1 MMRICIAAAL
11 LAGLAACASAPDTAG
26 SQHPHLPD
34 GVSGQSLLVLERPP
48 EVAAED
54 AAGIAAARR
63 LMGNLSPEELRGR
76 QGARRVSAEE
86 LPWISGSPEGRE
98 FLATPPHRVLVRGDP
113 AEICPVAF
121 AASAPPSRP
130 IADLSAEALERC
142 IAAAGPGCGCR
153 LVAAGDVL
161 LVPRDEISYAT
172 GTAARLRAPALGLD
186 KMLVAEAT
194 EGDAQILRDISHVVG
209 RVEHG
214 PGDTVTVRLD
224 GTEGAFTGTALRVG
238 FRRGRLAERI
248 YATNERGE
256 RLTLLIGFGPDEL
269 AQIAGAWLAWPP
281 DA

>member
-1 MMRICIAAAL
+1 MRFCIAAVL
-11 LAGLAACASAPDTAG
+11 MAGLSACAPPPDSAG
-26 SQHPHLPD
+26 SEHPQLPD
-34 GVSGQSLLVLERPP
+34 GASGQSLLVLERPP

-63 LMGNLSPEELRGR
+63 LMGNLSPDVLRGR
-76 QGARRVSAEE
+76 EGARRVSAEE

-113 AEICPVAF
+113 AESCPVAF
-121 AASAPPSRP
+121 SASAPSSQP
-130 IADLSAEALERC
+130 IADLAGEALERC
-142 IAAAGPGCGCR
+142 IAAVGPDCGCR

-172 GTAARLRAPALGLD
+172 GTTARLRAPALGLD

-214 PGDTVTVRLD
+214 PGDAVTVRLD
-224 GTEGAFTGTALRVG
+224 GVEGAFTGTARRVG

-269 AQIAGAWLAWPP
+269 AEIAGAWLAWPP